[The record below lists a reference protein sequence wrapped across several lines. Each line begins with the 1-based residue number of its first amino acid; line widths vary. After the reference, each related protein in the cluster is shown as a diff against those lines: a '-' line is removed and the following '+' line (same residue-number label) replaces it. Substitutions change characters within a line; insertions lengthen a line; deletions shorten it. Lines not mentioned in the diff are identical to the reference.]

1 MKMWKNLDKGETVF
15 NIIKGN
21 FIELFKFLSDNVK
34 TITSEQR
41 LTMPDIYYS
50 EGSIVYDKTLK
61 RWLQYNNGKWTDYAF
76 DSSKYEQSI
85 YISDWSD
92 GKIAIP
98 YMVHGKKNPIV
109 KVYYNGTSGVYEVYG
124 CSAVNEDSDVVLT
137 SDLPFDG
144 KAVIV

>member
-41 LTMPDIYYS
+41 LTMPNIYYS

-76 DSSKYEQSI
+76 DSSK
-85 YISDWSD
+85 
-92 GKIAIP
+92 
-98 YMVHGKKNPIV
+98 
-109 KVYYNGTSGVYEVYG
+109 
-124 CSAVNEDSDVVLT
+124 
-137 SDLPFDG
+137 
-144 KAVIV
+144 